1 MPQHGAGLFLMM
13 GTSLPASFLEK
24 ILALVPCL
32 TAIFYRMVRAVV
44 ITGEARQAR
53 TVMLPHGF
61 LAKTANDVERG
72 AYIGADAT
80 LHALGAIHAERLV
93 SDEITR
99 EETTEEAR
107 VEARPVTDDQIRGRL
122 PLKDEVGELLQLVLR
137 LPFLLHLL
145 GLGIH
150 LEERQSDIRL
160 RHDEREGGVELQSAF
175 AKVLPKDVDG
185 LTDVV
190 ASGTDSVEIMPL
202 RRQRHQFDETPHNL
216 RRPPTVNREAQS
228 DALALLQL
236 QHLRRLNSGV

>member
-1 MPQHGAGLFLMM
+1 MLC
-13 GTSLPASFLEK
+13 LPS
-24 ILALVPCL
+24 
-32 TAIFYRMVRAVV
+32 IFYGMVRAVV

-61 LAKTANDVERG
+61 LAEATDDVLRW

-107 VEARPVTDDQIRGRL
+107 VEARPVTDDQIRSLL

-145 GLGIH
+145 GLGSTSKKGSPTYDSGMSN
-150 LEERQSDIRL
+150 EKAASSVMPFSDNTWRKMSMASPT
-160 RHDEREGGVELQSAF
+160 VSPAVQSA
-175 AKVLPKDVDG
+175 
-185 LTDVV
+185 
-190 ASGTDSVEIMPL
+190 
-202 RRQRHQFDETPHNL
+202 
-216 RRPPTVNREAQS
+216 
-228 DALALLQL
+228 
-236 QHLRRLNSGV
+236 